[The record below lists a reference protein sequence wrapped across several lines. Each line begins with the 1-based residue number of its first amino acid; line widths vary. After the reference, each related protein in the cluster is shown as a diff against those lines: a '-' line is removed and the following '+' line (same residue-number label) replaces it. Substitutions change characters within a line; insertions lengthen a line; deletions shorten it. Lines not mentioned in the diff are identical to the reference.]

1 MKIGLVLEGGA
12 SRTYFSNGVMDVLME
27 QNIRADYLIGAS
39 AGIANGISYAS
50 WQHGR
55 SLRLGVDFLHD
66 KRYMG
71 WKYLLK
77 PGNRCYY
84 NVPFVFGEIPEKW
97 LPFDYDAFEAFA
109 GDVIAVVTNMQ
120 TGQADYLPVPRR
132 DKRLRE
138 IIASCALPL
147 LFQPVDIDGTPYM
160 DGGIADP
167 VPADHA
173 LQAGCDKLIV
183 VVTRERGYRKT
194 KEEALKLA
202 SRVYRRYPAFV
213 DTLMHR
219 MDIYNQSHE
228 RLYQLERE
236 GKAFVIAPDHIRC
249 KRTEGRPEVL
259 LALYDQG
266 HRAMEEQL
274 PALWEYLGRA

>member
-1 MKIGLVLEGGA
+1 MLTIIL
-12 SRTYFSNGVMDVLME
+12 
-27 QNIRADYLIGAS
+27 
-39 AGIANGISYAS
+39 
-50 WQHGR
+50 
-55 SLRLGVDFLHD
+55 
-66 KRYMG
+66 
-71 WKYLLK
+71 
-77 PGNRCYY
+77 C
-84 NVPFVFGEIPEKW
+84 
-97 LPFDYDAFEAFA
+97 
-109 GDVIAVVTNMQ
+109 
-120 TGQADYLPVPRR
+120 RR

-173 LQAGCDKLIV
+173 LQAGCDKLTV

-259 LALYDQG
+259 QALYDQG